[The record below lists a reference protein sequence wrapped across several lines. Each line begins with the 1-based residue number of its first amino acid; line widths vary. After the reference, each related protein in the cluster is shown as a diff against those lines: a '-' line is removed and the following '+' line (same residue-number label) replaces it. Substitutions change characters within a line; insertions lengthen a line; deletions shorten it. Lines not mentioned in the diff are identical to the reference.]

1 MKLWSQVSL
10 YIFLEYFQSLH
21 SIKAQYP
28 EDNLVRRVLM
38 ERDRWKQ
45 DCAESWKGRYVGKK
59 TVIHVGK
66 RFPKCPSATGIS
78 LRWSRLYCHSFPLR
92 SHLGESSEYS
102 VFVLFSMETSFLQS
116 CFSLLL
122 PGTDNSNISYS
133 AALFRI
139 VDMGT
144 VSLHTSALLRSSF
157 DLLRIYKLRYPFS
170 NTITTKCRDLQ

>member
-1 MKLWSQVSL
+1 MWGRKLSFMWEKDSQNALLQLASPCDGPD
-10 YIFLEYFQSLH
+10 
-21 SIKAQYP
+21 SIVTAFHY
-28 EDNLVRRVLM
+28 
-38 ERDRWKQ
+38 
-45 DCAESWKGRYVGKK
+45 G
-59 TVIHVGK
+59 
-66 RFPKCPSATGIS
+66 
-78 LRWSRLYCHSFPLR
+78 
-92 SHLGESSEYS
+92 SHPGESSGYS
-102 VFVLFSMETSFLQS
+102 VFILFSMETSFLQS

-122 PGTDNSNISYS
+122 TGTDNSNISYS